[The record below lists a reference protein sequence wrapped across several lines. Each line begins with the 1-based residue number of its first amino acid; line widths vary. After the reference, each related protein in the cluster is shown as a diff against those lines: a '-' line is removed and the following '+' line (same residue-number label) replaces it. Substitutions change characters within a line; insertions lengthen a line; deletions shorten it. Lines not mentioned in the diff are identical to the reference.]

1 MIKIDTSGNIE
12 VTRGN
17 YLPLAVRTT
26 NEVDGSPYIFKKGD
40 TVKFTITEKGNCNAV
55 VFEKRVTVS
64 DEEKEKV
71 DIVITADEMKIGE
84 LQSKPVEYWY
94 EVELNPDTPE
104 AQTIIGYT
112 KANGAKIITLTPES
126 GDKA

>member
-1 MIKIDTSGNIE
+1 MIKIDANGNME

-17 YLPLAVRTT
+17 YLPLTIRTT
-26 NEVDGSPYIFKKGD
+26 NKVDGSPYIFKVGD
-40 TVKFTITEKGNCNAV
+40 IIKFSITEKNKCDSV
-55 VFEKRVTVS
+55 VFQKRVTVS
-64 DEEKEKV
+64 EESESIDV
-71 DIVITADEMKIGE
+71 IITADEMKIGE
-84 LQSKPVEYWY
+84 LQSKPVDYWY

-112 KANGAKIITLTPES
+112 KDDGPKILTLTPES